1 MNVASKVVA
10 LVVAGGRGQRF
21 GGPVPKQ
28 YRLLG
33 DRSILARTVAALQ
46 AHPQIDRVQVVIHRD
61 DRALYEAAVAGLD
74 LAEPVLGGASR
85 QDSVRAGLEAIA
97 AWSPELVLIHD
108 SVRPLV
114 AAAVISGVIA
124 ALETGPAA
132 MAGVPV
138 ADTLK
143 RVAEGVVTE
152 TVERQGL
159 WRAQTPQGF
168 RFAGILAAHRA
179 LAASGRE
186 MTDDGMIAEAAGMAV
201 AMVPGDERNFK
212 ITTEADL
219 RLAELL
225 VREAAGDPAA

>member
-1 MNVASKVVA
+1 MKIGA

-21 GGPVPKQ
+21 GGGIPKQ

-33 DRSILARTVAALQ
+33 GVPILARTVAALQ
-46 AHPQIDRVQVVIHRD
+46 AHAQIGRVQVVIHRD
-61 DRALYEAAVAGLD
+61 DRALYDAAISGLEVA
-74 LAEPVLGGASR
+74 APVMGGASR
-85 QDSVRAGLEAIA
+85 QESVRAGLEALA
-97 AWSPELVLIHD
+97 GWGPELVLIHD

-114 AAAVISGVIA
+114 DQVVISAVIAGLAVHPACLA
-124 ALETGPAA
+124 A
-132 MAGVPV
+132 VPV

-143 RVAEGVVTE
+143 RVVAWVVSD
-152 TVERQGL
+152 TVEREGL

-186 MTDDGMIAEAAGMAV
+186 MTDDCMIAEQAGMTV
-201 AMVPGDERNFK
+201 AIVPGSEENFK

-225 VREAAGDPAA
+225 VRERG

>member
-1 MNVASKVVA
+1 MECALRVAA
-10 LVVAGGRGQRF
+10 LVVAGGRGRRF
-21 GGPVPKQ
+21 GGAVPKQ
-28 YRLLG
+28 YRLLAG
-33 DRSILARTVAALQ
+33 RSILARTVAALQ
-46 AHPQIDRVQVVIHRD
+46 VHPQIDRVQVVIHRD
-61 DRALYEAAVAGLD
+61 DRELYDAAVAGLE
-74 LAEPVLGGASR
+74 LAEPVLGGATR
-85 QDSVRAGLEAIA
+85 QDSVRAGLEALA
-97 AWSPELVLIHD
+97 AWRPEIVLIHD

-114 AAAVISGVIA
+114 PAAVISGVLA
-124 ALETGPAA
+124 ALEHGEAA
-132 MAGVPV
+132 MAGMPV

-179 LAASGRE
+179 LAANGRE
-186 MTDDGMIAEAAGMAV
+186 MTDDCMIAEAAGMTV
-201 AMVPGDERNFK
+201 MIVPGAEDNFK

-225 VREAAGDPAA
+225 VRDGLGG